1 MAGYARLYLN
11 CSAQLG
17 CILAISRLKDGRAPR
32 KSSSPAG
39 HRRRWRSGGRSAAR
53 AGASPRRRSTR
64 GGACAVETAHVTG
77 VERGLPLRTRRWAKS
92 SATWSTQLSPHLG
105 GGAGRAASS
114 AGSEGGRRGGARG
127 GRQRGRRRRRRRRRG
142 RRRPVRRGYSHREAL
157 LPCPSLGPAPALRVC
172 TVHLQA
178 TQGCE
183 HGLGGVWC
191 VPCVR
196 VHMSEYR

>member
-1 MAGYARLYLN
+1 MGVHPESHPLQPDTDDGGVVADEVPRERVRVRVEEAREVEPALWRRHTSGAWRGVYLSGRGAGR
-11 CSAQLG
+11 
-17 CILAISRLKDGRAPR
+17 
-32 KSSSPAG
+32 
-39 HRRRWRSGGRSAAR
+39 
-53 AGASPRRRSTR
+53 
-64 GGACAVETAHVTG
+64 
-77 VERGLPLRTRRWAKS
+77 KS

-114 AGSEGGRRGGARG
+114 AGSEGGRRGGRRW
-127 GRQRGRRRRRRRRRG
+127 RQRGRRRRRRRRRG

-183 HGLGGVWC
+183 HGLGGGLVC
-191 VPCVR
+191 AVCSSAHERIPLR
-196 VHMSEYR
+196 DMRATIPLNL